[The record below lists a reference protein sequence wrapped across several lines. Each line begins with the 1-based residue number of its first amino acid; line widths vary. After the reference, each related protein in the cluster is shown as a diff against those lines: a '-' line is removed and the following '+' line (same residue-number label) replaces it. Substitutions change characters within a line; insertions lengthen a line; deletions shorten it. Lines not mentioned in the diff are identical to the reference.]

1 MIILSILLV
10 ALGVGAAIGMI
21 HWLERKPWPQSLPD
35 SISAMVYL
43 LPRRGGWRWLWS
55 VWLALVSVLTFAPVI
70 DILDDTRCL
79 GVMGFV
85 PMVLLGFVAVWPL
98 FDKEHLKWHY
108 ILSYIAG
115 IWSQVDVWLMCPW
128 WLFVWLALIVF
139 VGYLL
144 LCNLKQ
150 MLSKVVIL
158 MEMTCYIGIVGAI
171 VWHLIN

>member
-10 ALGVGAAIGMI
+10 VSYVGITI
-21 HWLERKPWPQSLPD
+21 WRKKELPE
-35 SISAMVYL
+35 SISAMVYD
-43 LPRRGGWRWLWS
+43 LPDGGWRWVWS
-55 VWLALVSVLTFAPVI
+55 IWLLLVDVFTFAPTI
-70 DILDDTRCL
+70 EILEEAHSI
-79 GVMGFV
+79 GIMGFV

-98 FDKEHLKWHY
+98 FDKEHLRWHY

>member
-1 MIILSILLV
+1 MITLTILSILLV
-10 ALGVGAAIGMI
+10 VSFTGITI
-21 HWLERKPWPQSLPD
+21 WIRKELPE
-35 SISAMVYL
+35 SISAMVYD
-43 LPRRGGWRWLWS
+43 LPDGGWRWLWS

-70 DILDDTRCL
+70 GILDDTRGL
-79 GVMGFV
+79 GFMGFV

-158 MEMTCYIGIVGAI
+158 MEMTCYVGVIGAI
-171 VWHLIN
+171 VWH

>member
-10 ALGVGAAIGMI
+10 VSFTGITI
-21 HWLERKPWPQSLPD
+21 WIRKELPE
-35 SISAMVYL
+35 SISAMVYD
-43 LPRRGGWRWLWS
+43 LPDGGWRWLWS
-55 VWLALVSVLTFAPVI
+55 VWLAIVSVLTFAPVI
-70 DILDDTRCL
+70 GILDDTRGL

-144 LCNLKQ
+144 LCNMKQ

-171 VWHLIN
+171 VWH

>member
-1 MIILSILLV
+1 MGITIWRT
-10 ALGVGAAIGMI
+10 G
-21 HWLERKPWPQSLPD
+21 ELPE
-35 SISAMVYL
+35 SISAMVYT
-43 LPRRGGWRWLWS
+43 LPKGGAQWLWS
-55 VWLALVSVLTFAPVI
+55 IWLAIVSVLAFAPVI
-70 DILDDTRCL
+70 EILETERGL

-85 PMVLLGFVAVWPL
+85 PMVLLCFVAVWPL

-115 IWSQVDVWLMCPW
+115 IWSQVDVFLMYPW
-128 WLFVWLALIVF
+128 WLFLWLALIVF

-158 MEMTCYIGIVGAI
+158 MEMTCYVGVIGAI
-171 VWHLIN
+171 MFH

>member
-10 ALGVGAAIGMI
+10 VSFAGTTIWI
-21 HWLERKPWPQSLPD
+21 RKELPE
-35 SISAMVYL
+35 SISAMVYD
-43 LPRRGGWRWLWS
+43 LPDGGWRWLWS
-55 VWLALVSVLTFAPVI
+55 VWLALVSVLTFASVI
-70 DILDDTRCL
+70 DILDDTRGL
-79 GVMGFV
+79 GFMGFV

-171 VWHLIN
+171 VWH